1 VDNLRI
7 QEFLDDN
14 ESLRLP
20 TPWSCDDKISLRLEV
35 EFNCRTGLVL
45 SSLGEVLSVGIRVPL
60 PVKTGRGELVASS
73 RIGVA
78 SVELVAGRDSGE
90 DATRCS
96 ISYSAAF
103 LLFEAGRV
111 GEES

>member
-1 VDNLRI
+1 M
-7 QEFLDDN
+7 
-14 ESLRLP
+14 
-20 TPWSCDDKISLRLEV
+20 PWSCDDKTSLRLEV
-35 EFNCRTGLVL
+35 EFKCRTGLML
-45 SSLGEVLSVGIRVPL
+45 SSLGEVLSVGIRGSLLVEA
-60 PVKTGRGELVASS
+60 GRGELVASS

-90 DATRCS
+90 ETIRCS